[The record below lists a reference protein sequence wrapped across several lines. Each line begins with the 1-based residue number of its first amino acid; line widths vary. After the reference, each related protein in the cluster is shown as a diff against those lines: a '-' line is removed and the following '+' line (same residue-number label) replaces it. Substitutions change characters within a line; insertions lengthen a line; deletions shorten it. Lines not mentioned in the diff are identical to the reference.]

1 MMTTGPFERGFAPL
15 ILLCLAFASPAAA
28 QPGGHVPGAIHGK
41 VTVSRRDDARTAPL
55 RDQMFGMYSM
65 HAGEGAPTQQGT
77 APAAPLR
84 LSERAVVY
92 LESEELNM
100 GSYAPPAHAPSLDQR
115 NLQFHPQVL
124 AVLVGTRVEFP
135 NRDNLFH
142 NVFSYSQPKE
152 FDLGRYP
159 RDDSRSVTFDRA
171 GVVRVYCDIHSS
183 MSATILVLRHPY
195 FTSPDDA
202 GSYAIPHIP
211 PGTYH
216 VVLWYDRD
224 ALEKKTVEVH
234 EGEDVTLDFND

>member
-1 MMTTGPFERGFAPL
+1 MMPTRPHERGSAS
-15 ILLCLAFASPAAA
+15 LLLVALAFAHPAVA
-28 QPGGHVPGAIHGK
+28 QQAEQPACAIHGK
-41 VTVSRRDDARTAPL
+41 ITVTRREETHAAPL
-55 RDQMFGMYSM
+55 RDQMLGMYSM
-65 HAGEGAPTQQGT
+65 HGAEGTSARPG
-77 APAAPLR
+77 AAPSPVH
-84 LSERAVVY
+84 LSEKAVVY
-92 LESEELNM
+92 IESDELNR
-100 GSYAPPAHAPSLDQR
+100 GTYPLPSHAPSLDQR

-195 FTSPDDA
+195 FASPDDA
-202 GSYAIPHIP
+202 GSYAIGHIP
-211 PGTYH
+211 PGTYR
-216 VVLWYDRD
+216 VALWYDRD
-224 ALEKKTVEVH
+224 VVERKTIEVR
-234 EGEDVTLDFND
+234 EGEDVELDFND